1 MPTVG
6 ARGLVHKHQ
15 FNGKQ
20 ERGPPR
26 GDLDLRC
33 PRNGQ
38 QTGILPRFHQ
48 KPLNALKQVFG
59 KVVKVA
65 LLSPDTGQQGGS
77 PQGGPNVH
85 ALSGK
90 AVRTI
95 IVESIMKFSAFYRP
109 KLASSRDF
117 SLPVSNNLV
126 LIAGSLLACLAL
138 SPAAKSQTQ
147 PTDMVITA
155 SRVLQRAQDALP
167 DVSIISRADIERSQ
181 AKDVPSLLQNLV
193 GMEVTQSGG
202 MGGVA
207 SLFMR
212 GAESRHALVLVD
224 GLPMNNL
231 NFNLAALEHIPL
243 SGIERIEVVRG
254 NVSSLYGSAALGGVV
269 QIFTRQNSA
278 GTVKGP
284 WLEATG
290 QLGGNNFRS
299 AQVSAGQT
307 WASGFGVNAS
317 AEKVQTQGF
326 NAINS
331 VQRPDTNPDRDGYS
345 RQSNAV
351 NFSQVFEAGRVGLML
366 RETRATVEYDSQ
378 WGPANQADES
388 KSVLRNALLN
398 ASYKASPS
406 LQWEFSLGQQED
418 KLNAAV
424 TAYPYFVNSQS
435 KTSSV
440 GAVWTLWPQ
449 HSLTS
454 GYESTRQKIASDT
467 EYNPTARS
475 LDSWRLGYQG
485 KQENQQWQINLRN
498 DHYSDFGEAGTWYA
512 GYAYF
517 LTPALRFKA
526 SASTGFMAPTFN
538 DLYYPWGGNPL
549 LRPEKAKSKEV
560 GLQYIQSA
568 WNARLTAFENRYTDL
583 IDNDEFWTR
592 TNIAKAKN
600 QGVELALSG
609 QWHMPAWGVKQW
621 RLSMTSQD
629 PKNEV
634 THQAL
639 SRRAKTL
646 VQAGI
651 TQSLGYW
658 DTGLQMRYTG
668 VRGDDS
674 NTLAAYTL
682 LDLTASRALTPE
694 LRFNLRIENA
704 TNQNYQSIYGYNM
717 PKRGLFVGMR
727 WAPVR

>member
-1 MPTVG
+1 
-6 ARGLVHKHQ
+6 
-15 FNGKQ
+15 
-20 ERGPPR
+20 
-26 GDLDLRC
+26 
-33 PRNGQ
+33 
-38 QTGILPRFHQ
+38 
-48 KPLNALKQVFG
+48 
-59 KVVKVA
+59 
-65 LLSPDTGQQGGS
+65 
-77 PQGGPNVH
+77 
-85 ALSGK
+85 
-90 AVRTI
+90 
-95 IVESIMKFSAFYRP
+95 MKFSASHRQ
-109 KLASSRDF
+109 KLASLLGI
-117 SLPVSNNLV
+117 SLPLSNQFRPLSAAVLVS
-126 LIAGSLLACLAL
+126 LAL
-138 SPAAKSQTQ
+138 SPSAMSQTLQ
-147 PTDMVITA
+147 ADMVITA

-181 AKDVPSLLQNLV
+181 ARDVPTLLQNLA

-231 NFNLAALEHIPL
+231 NFNLAALEHLPL

-269 QIFTRQNSA
+269 QIFTRQNASGKA
-278 GTVKGP
+278 TGP
-284 WLEATG
+284 WLEVNG
-290 QLGGNNFRS
+290 QLGANLFRS
-299 AQVSAGQT
+299 AQASAGQA

-317 AEKVQTQGF
+317 VEKVQTQGF

-331 VQRPDTNPDRDGYS
+331 MQRPDTNPDRDGYA

-351 NFSQVFEAGRVGLML
+351 NFSQSFESGRLGFML

-398 ASYKASPS
+398 ASYKASPT

-435 KTSSV
+435 KTGSV
-440 GAVWTLWPQ
+440 GAVWNLWPQ

-467 EYNPTARS
+467 EYNPTSRS

-485 KQENQQWQINLRN
+485 KQENQQWQFNLRR
-498 DHYSDFGEAGTWYA
+498 DEYSDFGEATTWFA
-512 GYAYF
+512 GYAYY

-549 LRPEKAKSKEV
+549 LRPEKAKSKEA
-560 GLQYIQSA
+560 GLQYIQAA
-568 WNARLTAFENRYTDL
+568 WNARLTAFDNRYTDL

-592 TNIAKAKN
+592 TNIAKARN
-600 QGVELALSG
+600 QGLELAFAG
-609 QWHMPAWGVKQW
+609 QWHTPGWGAKQW

-629 PKNEV
+629 PQNEV
-634 THQAL
+634 TQKAL
-639 SRRAKTL
+639 SRRSKTL

-651 TQSLGYW
+651 TQSIGYW
-658 DTGLQMRYTG
+658 DTGLQLRYNG
-668 VRGDDS
+668 ARADDS
-674 NTLAAYTL
+674 NTLAAYTV

-704 TNQNYQSIYGYNM
+704 SNESYQSIYGYNM
-717 PKRGLFVGMR
+717 PKRGLFVGLR